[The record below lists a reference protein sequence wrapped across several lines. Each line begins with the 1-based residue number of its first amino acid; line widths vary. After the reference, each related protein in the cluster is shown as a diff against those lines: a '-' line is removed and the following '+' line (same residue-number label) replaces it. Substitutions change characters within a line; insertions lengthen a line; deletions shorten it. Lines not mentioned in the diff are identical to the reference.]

1 MKVRV
6 VEMREDRATILLENT
21 TPALANALRRSMMS
35 EVPVMAVD
43 EVIFFI
49 NTTDFIDEYIAHRLA
64 MIPLRTDPKLYKI
77 SGDVFVTLKLDK
89 TAEEDITVYS
99 GDLESS
105 DPLVISVSSRIPI
118 ITMRKGQRLKLEAI
132 ARLGRGKQHAKWQ
145 PVSGLRYQY
154 LPIYEFDSSV
164 VKLSDCE
171 KCELEKLEG
180 SWYRLN
186 DPTKCP
192 ICAGQLEK
200 MVNRGEPGVRV
211 RWDDKRIII
220 GFESNGQL
228 PPFRIITMAVEEL
241 VKKFEEFENKFTSA
255 IGALKKSS

>member
-1 MKVRV
+1 MKIRV
-6 VEMREDRATILLENT
+6 VEMKEDRATILLEDA
-21 TPALANALRRSMMS
+21 TPALANALRRSIMS

-105 DPLVISVSSRIPI
+105 DPLVIPVSSRIPI
-118 ITMRKGQRLKLEAI
+118 VTMRKGQRLKLEAI

-145 PVSGLRYQY
+145 PVSGLRYSY

-192 ICAGQLEK
+192 ICASQLEK

-228 PPFRIITMAVEEL
+228 PPFRIITMAAEEL
-241 VKKFEEFENKFTSA
+241 IKKFEEFESKFTSA
-255 IGALKKSS
+255 IEAMKKSS